1 MLASIGAGNDGR
13 GPRKSMFEPHS
24 LILGFVVALGVGL
37 LIGIDRERKKGEG
50 PGRGAAGLRT
60 FTLASLSGA
69 IGAAAGGEIL
79 LAAIVLGVATF
90 AGLSY
95 WHARDNDPGLTTET
109 ALVATTLLG
118 GLAIRE
124 PGFAAGVG
132 VVVAVLLNS
141 REALHRF
148 VRSMLTD
155 GELHDLL
162 IFAGATLVVLPLLP
176 DHPIGPYGALNLRT
190 IWLVVILVMGVGALG
205 YIAVRIV
212 GPRFGLPLAGLASG
226 FISSSATIG
235 AMGAR
240 AAKEPRLTR
249 PAAAG
254 AALSSLATVVQLGLL
269 IGATDL
275 EALKA
280 LAMPLLF
287 AGAVAILYGGALIL
301 WALRQDR
308 GTVEETAGNAFSLKT
323 ALVFA
328 AILATVLLLA
338 AALQDWMGEAG
349 VILAA
354 GAAGFADTH
363 APAISV
369 ASLVAE
375 GRLLPTAAVIP
386 VLAAFSTN
394 TITKMVFAF
403 SAGGPR
409 FALYVVPGQLLML
422 AAAWA
427 AMLVA

>member
-1 MLASIGAGNDGR
+1 
-13 GPRKSMFEPHS
+13 MFEPHS
-24 LILGFVVALGVGL
+24 LLLGFVVALGVGL

-69 IGAAAGGEIL
+69 TAAAAGGELL
-79 LAAIVLGVATF
+79 LAAVVAGMTAF

-95 WHARDNDPGLTTET
+95 WHARDSDPGLTTET

-118 GLAIRE
+118 ALAIRE
-124 PGFAAGVG
+124 PAFAAGLG
-132 VVVAVLLNS
+132 VVVAVLLNA
-141 REALHRF
+141 REPLHRF
-148 VRSMLTD
+148 VRSMLSND
-155 GELHDLL
+155 EIRDLL

-212 GPRFGLPLAGLASG
+212 GPRYGLPLAGLASG

-240 AAKEPRLTR
+240 AAREPQLVK

-254 AALSSLATVVQLGLL
+254 AVLSSFATVVQLGIL
-269 IGATDL
+269 IAATDL
-275 EALKA
+275 AAFRAFL
-280 LAMPLLF
+280 MPLLF
-287 AGAVAILYGGALIL
+287 SGGVAIVYGGGFTL

-308 GTVEETAGNAFSLKT
+308 GTIEDTPGSAFSLKT
-323 ALVFA
+323 ALIFA
-328 AILATVLLLA
+328 AILAAVLLLA
-338 AALQDWMGEAG
+338 AALQDWMGDAG

-369 ASLVAE
+369 ASLVAD
-375 GRLLPTAAVIP
+375 GKLAPHAAVIP
-386 VLAAFSTN
+386 ILAAFSTN
-394 TITKMVFAF
+394 TITKMAFAF
-403 SAGGPR
+403 STGGAR
-409 FALYVVPGQLLML
+409 FALYVIPGQLLML

>member
-1 MLASIGAGNDGR
+1 
-13 GPRKSMFEPHS
+13 MFEYHS
-24 LILGFVVALGVGL
+24 LLLGFVVALGVGL

-60 FTLASLSGA
+60 FTLASLAGA
-69 IGAAAGGEIL
+69 TGAAAGGDLL
-79 LAAIVLGVATF
+79 LAAVVLGMVTF

-95 WHARDNDPGLTTET
+95 WHARESDPGLTTET

-124 PGFAAGVG
+124 PAFAAGVG
-132 VVVAVLLNS
+132 VIVALLLNA
-141 REALHRF
+141 RAALHRF
-148 VRSMLTD
+148 VRSVLTD
-155 GELHDLL
+155 GEIHDLL
-162 IFAGATLVVLPLLP
+162 VFAGATLVVLPLLP

-205 YIAVRIV
+205 YVAVRVV
-212 GPRFGLPLAGLASG
+212 GPRYGLPLAGLASG

-235 AMGAR
+235 AMGSRSAR
-240 AAKEPRLTR
+240 DPHLAK

-254 AALSSLATVVQLGLL
+254 AMMSSVATVVQLGILIAVTDLAAFRALL
-269 IGATDL
+269 IPLVFSGA
-275 EALKA
+275 A
-280 LAMPLLF
+280 
-287 AGAVAILYGGALIL
+287 AIVYGGAFTL
-301 WALRQDR
+301 WALQADTGR
-308 GTVEETAGNAFSLKT
+308 VEETQGSAFSLRT
-323 ALVFA
+323 ALIFA
-328 AILATVLLLA
+328 AILAGVLLLA

-369 ASLVAE
+369 ASLVAD
-375 GRLLPTAAVIP
+375 GRLTPAAAVTPI
-386 VLAAFSTN
+386 LAAFSTN
-394 TITKMVFAF
+394 TVTKLVFAF
-403 SAGGPR
+403 TAGGPR

-427 AMLVA
+427 AMLVV